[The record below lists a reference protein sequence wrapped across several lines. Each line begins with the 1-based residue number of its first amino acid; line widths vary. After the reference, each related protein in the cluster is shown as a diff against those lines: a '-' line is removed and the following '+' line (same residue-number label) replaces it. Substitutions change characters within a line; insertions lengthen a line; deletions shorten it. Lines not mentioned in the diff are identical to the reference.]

1 MSRELGTQRELEATK
16 AVIGELA
23 KHLNVNICL
32 ELWDGTVIPLGK
44 KAQDEIRFVVAS
56 ANVLR
61 RLLREPSLISVAE
74 LYATGDLDIVGAN
87 PVDAMRGVDH
97 LQFLRLPKKI
107 NKARLLKMALPILL
121 KSYSASS
128 FVKRFTKK
136 AGITPTS
143 GRDDKEM
150 IGFHYDLSNDFYS
163 LFLDKEMVYSSAYF
177 PTPDTS
183 LDEAQINKLDLI
195 CRKLRLAPGDRLF
208 DPGCGWGG
216 LLCYAAQ
223 HYGVDAYGTTL
234 SQEQFDFVNAKI
246 DRMGLGDKVK
256 IELRDCRSISDDKI
270 FDKIAQVEMIEHVGI
285 ANHHDFYRYLRK
297 HMRPRGVYFGQAS
310 FRRNTERP
318 EDFPKLTPYMQ
329 FIVKYIFPG
338 GELDHVGMTT
348 GALERAGFEVHEVEA
363 VREHFG
369 YTTEHWVRRLY
380 ERREEGAALV
390 GMPQTRIWLLYL
402 SLCALSFHRGALN
415 AFQVV
420 ATSRHSGASGVGF
433 DRTTEYGGARRV
445 GTEATSESALKTA

>member
-1 MSRELGTQRELEATK
+1 MSRELGTDRELQATK

-32 ELWDGTVIPLGK
+32 ELWDGTIIPLGQG
-44 KAQDEIRFVVAS
+44 AQEEIRFVIAS

-61 RLLREPSLISVAE
+61 RLLRQPSLISVAE

-97 LQFLRLPKKI
+97 LQFLALPRKI
-107 NKARLLKMALPILL
+107 NKARMLKMALPILL

-128 FVKRFTKK
+128 FIKRFTKT
-136 AGITPTS
+136 AGATPTS
-143 GRDDKEM
+143 GRNDKEM
-150 IGFHYDLSNDFYS
+150 IGFHYDLSNEFYE

-183 LDEAQINKLDLI
+183 LDDAQLNKLDLI
-195 CRKLRLAPGDRLF
+195 CRKLRLAPGDKLF

-223 HYGVDAYGTTL
+223 HYGVEAYGTTL
-234 SQEQFDFVNAKI
+234 SEEQFAHVKTKVAN
-246 DRMGLGDKVK
+246 MGLTDRVKV
-256 IELRDCRSISDDKI
+256 ELRDCRSLSDDQI

-285 ANHHDFYRYLRK
+285 ANHQDFYKYLRK

-310 FRRNTERP
+310 FRRNTARP
-318 EDFPKLTPYMQ
+318 EDFPRLTPYMQ
-329 FIVKYIFPG
+329 FIIKYIFPG
-338 GELDHVGMTT
+338 GELDHIGMTT
-348 GALERAGFEVHEVEA
+348 GALEQAGFEVHEVEA

-369 YTTEHWVRRLY
+369 WTTEHWVRRLY
-380 ERREEGAALV
+380 ERKEEGAALV

-420 ATSRHSGASGVGF
+420 ATSRRSGASGVGF
-433 DRTTEYGGARRV
+433 DRETVYGGAQRV
-445 GTEATSESALKTA
+445 GEDKPAGVLKLA

>member
-1 MSRELGTQRELEATK
+1 MPRELGTTRELEATK
-16 AVIGELA
+16 AAIGELA
-23 KHLNVNICL
+23 KHLDVDICL
-32 ELWDGTVIPLGK
+32 ELWDGTVIPLRRG
-44 KAQDEIRFVVAS
+44 AQEEIRFVLAS

-87 PVDAMRGVDH
+87 PIDAMRHVDH
-97 LQFLRLPKKI
+97 LQFLRLPRKVS
-107 NKARLLKMALPILL
+107 KARLLKLALPILL

-136 AGITPTS
+136 AGITPNS

-150 IGFHYDLSNDFYS
+150 IGFHYDLSNEFYS

-177 PTPDTS
+177 PTPDSS
-183 LDEAQINKLDLI
+183 LDEAQLNKLDLI

-216 LLCYAAQ
+216 LLCYAAE
-223 HYGVDAYGTTL
+223 HYGVEAYGTTL
-234 SQEQFDFVNAKI
+234 SQEQFDHVKAKV
-246 DRMGLGDKVK
+246 DRMGLGDRVKV
-256 IELRDCRSISDDKI
+256 ELRDCRSLSDDQI

-310 FRRNTERP
+310 FRRNTEKP

-329 FIVKYIFPG
+329 FIIKYIFPG
-338 GELDHVGMTT
+338 GELDHVGMTAS
-348 GALERAGFEVHEVEA
+348 ALERAGFEVHEVEA

-369 YTTEHWVRRLY
+369 LTTEHWVRRLY
-380 ERREEGAALV
+380 DRRDEGAALV

-433 DRTTEYGGARRV
+433 DRTAMYGGARRV
-445 GTEATSESALKTA
+445 ELEAAPSEALKTA

>member
-1 MSRELGTQRELEATK
+1 MSRELGTERELQATK

-23 KHLNVNICL
+23 RHLDVNICL
-32 ELWDGTVIPLGK
+32 ELWDGTIIPLGTGAK
-44 KAQDEIRFVVAS
+44 DDIRFVVAS

-61 RLLREPSLISVAE
+61 RLLRAPSLISVAE

-87 PVDAMRGVDH
+87 PVDAMRRVDH
-97 LQFLRLPKKI
+97 LQFLSLPKKI
-107 NKARLLKMALPILL
+107 NKVRMLKMALPILL
-121 KSYSASS
+121 KSYSVSS
-128 FVKRFTKK
+128 FVKRFTKT
-136 AGITPTS
+136 AAATPES
-143 GRDDKEM
+143 GRNDKEM
-150 IGFHYDLSNDFYS
+150 IGFHYDLSNAFYE

-177 PTPDTS
+177 PTPDSS
-183 LDEAQINKLDLI
+183 LDEAQLNKLDLI
-195 CRKLRLAPGDRLF
+195 CRKLRLAPGDKLF

-223 HYGVDAYGTTL
+223 HYGVEAYGTTL
-234 SQEQFDFVNAKI
+234 SEEQFAHVKTKVAN
-246 DRMGLGDKVK
+246 MGLGDRVKV
-256 IELRDCRSISDDKI
+256 ELRDCRSLADDQV

-285 ANHHDFYRYLRK
+285 ANHQDFYKYLRK

-310 FRRNTERP
+310 FRRNTARP
-318 EDFPKLTPYMQ
+318 EDFPRLTPYMQ
-329 FIVKYIFPG
+329 FIIKYIFPG
-338 GELDHVGMTT
+338 GELDHIGMTT
-348 GALERAGFEVHEVEA
+348 GALEQAGFEVHEVEA

-380 ERREEGAALV
+380 DRKEEGAALV

-420 ATSRHSGASGVGF
+420 ATSRRSGASGIGF
-433 DRTTEYGGARRV
+433 DRTTEYGGARRIDADAPASV
-445 GTEATSESALKTA
+445 LKTA

>member
-1 MSRELGTQRELEATK
+1 MPRELGTTRELEATK

-23 KHLNVNICL
+23 KHLDVDICL
-32 ELWDGTVIPLGK
+32 ELWDGTVIPLGHG
-44 KAQDEIRFVVAS
+44 AQEQIRFVVAS

-61 RLLREPSLISVAE
+61 RLLRDPSMISVAE
-74 LYATGDLDIVGAN
+74 LYAAGDLDIVGAN
-87 PVDAMRGVDH
+87 PVDAMRHVDH
-97 LQFLRLPKKI
+97 LQFLALPKKV

-121 KSYSASS
+121 KSYSVSG

-136 AGITPTS
+136 AGITPSS

-150 IGFHYDLSNDFYS
+150 IGFHYDLSNEFYR
-163 LFLDKEMVYSSAYF
+163 LFLDEEMVYSSAYF
-177 PTPDTS
+177 PTPDAS

-216 LLCYAAQ
+216 LLCYAAE
-223 HYGVDAYGTTL
+223 HYGVEAYGTTL
-234 SQEQFDFVNAKI
+234 SEEQFGFVNAKI
-246 DRMGLGDKVK
+246 ARMGLGDKVK

-270 FDKIAQVEMIEHVGI
+270 FDKVAQVEMIEHVGI
-285 ANHHDFYRYLRK
+285 ANHQDFYKYLRK

-310 FRRNTERP
+310 FRRNTARP
-318 EDFPKLTPYMQ
+318 QDFPKLTSYMQ

-338 GELDHVGMTT
+338 GELDHIGMTT
-348 GALERAGFEVHEVEA
+348 GALEQAGFEVHEVEA

-369 YTTEHWVRRLY
+369 LTTEHWVRRLY
-380 ERREEGAALV
+380 DRKEEGAALV

-402 SLCALSFHRGALN
+402 ALCALSFHRGALN

-420 ATSRHSGASGVGF
+420 ATNRRSGASGVGF
-433 DRTTEYGGARRV
+433 DRTTVYGGARRV
-445 GTEATSESALKTA
+445 EQEAAPADTLKTA

>member
-1 MSRELGTQRELEATK
+1 MSRELGTTRELEATK

-23 KHLNVNICL
+23 KHLDVDICL
-32 ELWDGTVIPLGK
+32 ELWDGTIIPLRRG
-44 KAQDEIRFVVAS
+44 AQEEIRFVLAS

-74 LYATGDLDIVGAN
+74 LYATGDLDIIGAN
-87 PVDAMRGVDH
+87 PIDAMRHVDH
-97 LQFLRLPKKI
+97 LQFLRLPKKA
-107 NKARLLKMALPILL
+107 NKARLLKLALPILL

-136 AGITPTS
+136 AGLTPS
-143 GRDDKEM
+143 AGRDDKEM
-150 IGFHYDLSNDFYS
+150 IGFHYDLSNEFYS

-177 PTPDTS
+177 PTPDSS
-183 LDEAQINKLDLI
+183 LDEAQLNKLDLI

-223 HYGVDAYGTTL
+223 HYGVEAYGTTL
-234 SQEQFDFVNAKI
+234 SQEQFDHVKAKVET
-246 DRMGLGDKVK
+246 MGLGDRVKV
-256 IELRDCRSISDDKI
+256 ELRDCRSLSDDQI

-318 EDFPKLTPYMQ
+318 EDFPRLTPYMQ
-329 FIVKYIFPG
+329 FIIKYIFPG
-338 GELDHVGMTT
+338 GELDHVGMTS

-369 YTTEHWVRRLY
+369 LTTEHWVRRLY

-420 ATSRHSGASGVGF
+420 ATSRHSGASGVAF
-433 DRTTEYGGARRV
+433 DRTAIYHGARRLEP
-445 GTEATSESALKTA
+445 EAAPAEALKTG